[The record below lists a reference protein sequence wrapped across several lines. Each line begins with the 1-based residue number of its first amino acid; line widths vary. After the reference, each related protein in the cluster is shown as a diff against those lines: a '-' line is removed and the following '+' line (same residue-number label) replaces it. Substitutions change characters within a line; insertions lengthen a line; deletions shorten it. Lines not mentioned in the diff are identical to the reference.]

1 MDLVVSKLLEVEESP
16 EAMGVKTLH
25 VLLLV
30 DMVKQGLYLLKGVD
44 TSKVVGMTCE
54 MNYYVY
60 IYIYRRIHNI

>member
-16 EAMGVKTLH
+16 EDLH

-30 DMVKQGLYLLKGVD
+30 DTLKDMVKQRLYLLKGVD
-44 TSKVVGMTCE
+44 TSKVLGMTCE

-60 IYIYRRIHNI
+60 IYIYIHIHNI